1 MTTFNSTFKVLP
13 SLCFSPMDNVFLAK
27 KQEPGLVLYYS
38 KLHFINNF
46 NVTIKILNSVV
57 RYIHEFRQ
65 FPLYIQF
72 KGNALPLQVKFEKTF
87 HNNKKNFIMT

>member
-1 MTTFNSTFKVLP
+1 
-13 SLCFSPMDNVFLAK
+13 MDNVFLAK

-57 RYIHEFRQ
+57 RYIHEFLQ

-72 KGNALPLQVKFEKTF
+72 KGNALPPQVKFEKTF